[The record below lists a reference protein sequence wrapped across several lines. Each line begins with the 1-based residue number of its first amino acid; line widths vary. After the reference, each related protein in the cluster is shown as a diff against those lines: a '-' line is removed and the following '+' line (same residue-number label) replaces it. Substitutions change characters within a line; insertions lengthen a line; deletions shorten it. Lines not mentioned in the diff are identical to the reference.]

1 LLSKNFTYGKENA
14 LSRTRSGVRE
24 ATSCSLWTKPE
35 KNPVLTK
42 AIKQRR
48 VLTVIREPGKRNYGI
63 LGFELR
69 PGALRLVF
77 PKPLPRGEPRVV
89 GIDLGLVE

>member
-1 LLSKNFTYGKENA
+1 MEKRMRFRELVRACGKPQA
-14 LSRTRSGVRE
+14 IT
-24 ATSCSLWTKPE
+24 LWTKPE

-48 VLTVIREPGKRNYGI
+48 VLTVIQEPGKRNYGI

-69 PGALRLVF
+69 PGALHLAF
-77 PKPLPRGEPRVV
+77 PKPLPRGEARLV